1 MSNKCQ
7 NCKHEW
13 IARSLNRSK
22 QCPYCRT
29 VNWDSYTPKKSYEF
43 EKIEI
48 DQEIII
54 PWWGG
59 LRDRPKIY
67 RALKAY
73 QYRSGKKFRCVGD
86 PKGLLIRRIL

>member
-1 MSNKCQ
+1 MNNCQKCG
-7 NCKHEW
+7 HSW
-13 IARSLNRSK
+13 MPRTINRSN
-22 QCPYCRT
+22 QCPGCQC
-29 VNWDSYTPKKSYEF
+29 WDWDNYEPKKKYNF
-43 EKIEI
+43 DTIEI

-73 QYRSGKKFRCVGD
+73 QYRTNKKFRCVGD
-86 PKGLLIRRIL
+86 PKGLLIRRIS